1 MCAFLSGL
9 NRGKIMEGSVW
20 ESLFLGIV
28 ALGLVFWM
36 GPGIKA
42 SLQRSK
48 EAPTDWVG
56 ALIPIAGVVLFVI
69 FLIMMV

>member
-1 MCAFLSGL
+1 MFFSAL

-20 ESLFLGIV
+20 ESLFLGVV

-42 SLQRSK
+42 SLARSK
-48 EAPTDWVG
+48 EAPTDWMG
-56 ALIPIAGVVLFVI
+56 ALIPIGGVVLFVV